1 MYVSGKEICRS
12 RSLAKGALQLRRISG
27 KKNVEN
33 FLGNIYNK
41 KDYNLGYGHFDATY
55 TPQNKNLQIDLP
67 VFFEKSPTG
76 TSFPADKARYF
87 IDNVKSTWSE
97 KYRLQTIVTPRLWKN
112 KLNDVKVFVRA
123 REEANANQAYFK
135 IDYDDKKSNGD
146 DCVCNDRTA
155 TLSAEGY
162 DQTVSAESKPK
173 TGYNVYGH
181 ETGHMLGLDDEYAA
195 SGEGYHTDHYDL
207 TKRAFG
213 KKYAERKATQHDN
226 RNVRSIM
233 NKGVEVRKH
242 HYVTFWDAMIQS
254 IQDKGISSKK
264 APTEHKDWK
273 IV

>member
-12 RSLAKGALQLRRISG
+12 RRLTKGALQLRIISG
-27 KKNVEN
+27 KNNVEN
-33 FLGNIYNK
+33 FLGRKYEK

-55 TPQNKNLQIDLP
+55 TPQNKKLQIDLP
-67 VFFEKSPTG
+67 VFFKKSRRG
-76 TSFPADKARYF
+76 RSFPTDKAQYF

-97 KYRLQTIVTPRLWKN
+97 KYRLRTIVTPKFWKD

-123 REEANANQAYFK
+123 RNESDANKAYFR
-135 IDYDDKKSNGD
+135 INYDYKNVDGGDSVGSN
-146 DCVCNDRTA
+146 NTA

-162 DQTVSAESKPK
+162 DQTADAKSHPQS
-173 TGYNVYGH
+173 GYNVYGH
-181 ETGHMLGLDDEYAA
+181 EAGHMLGLDDEYAA

-213 KKYAERKATQHDN
+213 EKYAERKATQHDN

-233 NKGVEVRKH
+233 NAGVEVRKH

-254 IQDKGISSKK
+254 IKDKGIGRKK

>member
-1 MYVSGKEICRS
+1 MYVRGKEICKS
-12 RSLAKGALQLRRISG
+12 RSLAKGALQLRRIPG
-27 KKNVEN
+27 KKNVEK

-55 TPQNKNLQIDLP
+55 RPQNKNLQIDLP
-67 VFFEKSPTG
+67 VFFKKSPAG
-76 TSFPADKARYF
+76 TPFPADKARYF
-87 IDNVKSTWSE
+87 MDNVKSTWSE
-97 KYRLQTIVTPRLWKN
+97 KYRLRTTVTPRFWKN
-112 KLNDVKVFVRA
+112 KLNDVQVFVRA
-123 REEANANQAYFK
+123 REETNANQAYFK
-135 IDYDDKKSNGD
+135 IDYDDNTSHGG
-146 DCVCNDRTA
+146 DCVYSNYTA

-195 SGEGYHTDHYDL
+195 TREGHHTDHYDL

-213 KKYAERKATQHDN
+213 KWYAKRKATQHDN
-226 RNVRSIM
+226 KNKRSIM
-233 NKGVEVRKH
+233 NEGVEVRKH

-254 IQDKGISSKK
+254 IGDQGISSEE